1 MAEESH
7 IKFPKAGFEGLVF
20 DLDGTLVDSM
30 PAHFVAWCEALAS
43 YGAAG
48 VFQEDVFY
56 AMGGR
61 PTQDIVRE
69 LNSEYDLHLDP
80 EAVAFA
86 KRECF
91 MKHLERVEL
100 HDEVVEYARS
110 QYGKVPMAVATG
122 GTRMVAEKT
131 LQAAGLTELFDD
143 VVTAD
148 DVKRGKPDPEVFLQ
162 AAERIG
168 VAPEKC
174 VAFEDAPAG
183 IMAAQAAGMEVV
195 AVPAPCRLRANW

>member
-1 MAEESH
+1 MAESPF
-7 IKFPKAGFEGLVF
+7 IKFPQNGFDGLVF

-30 PAHFVAWCEALAS
+30 PAHFEAWCEALES

-48 VFQEDVFY
+48 VFKEDVFY

-80 EAVAFA
+80 DAVAFA
-86 KRECF
+86 KLECF
-91 MKHLERVEL
+91 MRHLERIVVHE
-100 HDEVVEYARS
+100 EVVQFARS

-122 GTRMVAEKT
+122 GTRLVAEKT
-131 LQAAGLTELFDD
+131 LQAVGLTELFDD

-168 VAPEKC
+168 VVPENC
-174 VAFEDAPAG
+174 LALEDAPAG
-183 IMAAQAAGMEVV
+183 IMAAQMAGMDVLT
-195 AVPAPCRLRANW
+195 VPAPCRLVN

>member
-1 MAEESH
+1 MADTSF
-7 IKFPKAGFEGLVF
+7 IKFPQSGFEGLVF

-30 PAHFVAWCEALAS
+30 PAHFEAWCAALES

-48 VFQEDVFY
+48 VFKEDVFY

-91 MKHLERVEL
+91 MRHLDRIKL
-100 HDEVVEYARS
+100 HEEVADFARA

-122 GTRMVAEKT
+122 GTRLVAEKT

-148 DVKRGKPDPEVFLQ
+148 DVKRGKPDPEMFLK
-162 AAERIG
+162 AAELIG

-174 VAFEDAPAG
+174 LALEDAPAG
-183 IMAAQAAGMEVV
+183 IMSAQAAGMEVL
-195 AVPAPCRLRANW
+195 AVPAPCRLVN

>member
-1 MAEESH
+1 MADTEN
-7 IKFPKAGFEGLVF
+7 INFPTNGFEGLIF

-30 PAHFVAWCEALAS
+30 PAHFAAWCEALAS

-80 EAVAFA
+80 ESVAFA

-91 MKHLERVEL
+91 MRHLERLAVHE
-100 HDEVVEYARS
+100 EVVEFART

-122 GTRMVAEKT
+122 GTRIVAEKT
-131 LQAAGLTELFDD
+131 LQATGLSELFDD

-148 DVKRGKPDPEVFLQ
+148 DVKHGKPDPEVYLR

-174 VAFEDAPAG
+174 LALEDAPAG
-183 IMAAQAAGMEVV
+183 IMSAQAAGMEVV
-195 AVPAPCRLRANW
+195 TVPAPCRLVN